1 MVPFVLVNTGVVMVI
16 LVLDALPPKMYLASA
31 LNAFKPALAGLTPRL
46 LLLLLPLLLVPLML
60 LLLLLLLG
68 RFSRLSKSVCATKKG
83 LYCRTWNL
91 AVRLQAES
99 HRGQSHLMSN
109 QMPMPDMQAHTSCHT
124 TLQNSTAH
132 VDI

>member
-46 LLLLLPLLLVPLML
+46 LLLLLLVPLML

-99 HRGQSHLMSN
+99 HRGQSYTN
-109 QMPMPDMQAHTSCHT
+109 EQPNAH
-124 TLQNSTAH
+124 A
-132 VDI
+132 